1 MAKVGTLAW
10 ARETGGKLRP
20 IDQVVLAKQF
30 VTVRLANE
38 RRRKGDFVTF
48 DPADIRTPDTKVA
61 QRAAAVCERLSEP
74 WLVNHAYRAYFWGAY
89 LAKASGITYDEELLF
104 VACILHDLGLTETCK
119 PPRDNLHCFG
129 VIGARQAVQ
138 EMAGSNW
145 NAQRLEAMEE
155 AIVLHL
161 NINVPISDGL
171 EAHLLHEG
179 TILDVVG
186 ARHDELSKDYLTKVI
201 ERFPRA
207 SLKEGILSCV
217 HYEAATRPES
227 RIAYLVSN
235 GFEKMVQGS
244 AFEE

>member
-1 MAKVGTLAW
+1 MSKVGTLAW
-10 ARETGGKLRP
+10 ARKTGGKLRP
-20 IDQVVLAKQF
+20 MDHVALAKQF

-38 RRRKGDFVTF
+38 RRRKGDVVTF
-48 DPADIRTPDTKVA
+48 DPADIRTPDTEVA
-61 QRAAAVCERLSEP
+61 RRAAAVCERLSEP

-89 LAKASGITYDEELLF
+89 LARASAVPYDEELLF
-104 VACILHDLGLTETCK
+104 ASCILHDLGLTETCK
-119 PPRDNLHCFG
+119 PPRDDLHCFG
-129 VIGARQAVQ
+129 VIGARRAVQ
-138 EMAGSNW
+138 EMADSGW
-145 NAQRLEAMEE
+145 DAPRLEAMEE
-155 AIVLHL
+155 AVVLHL
-161 NINVPISDGL
+161 NINVPISDGV

-186 ARHDELSKDYLTKVI
+186 ARHDELSKGYLTEVL

-227 RIAYLVSN
+227 RIAYLVNN
-235 GFEKMVQGS
+235 GFEEMVQGS